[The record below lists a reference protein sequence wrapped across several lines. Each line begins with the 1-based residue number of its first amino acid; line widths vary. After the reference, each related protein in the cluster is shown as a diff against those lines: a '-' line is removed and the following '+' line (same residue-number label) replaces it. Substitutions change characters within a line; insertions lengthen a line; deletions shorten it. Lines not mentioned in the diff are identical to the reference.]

1 MVMREAVR
9 SGRRANFFIT
19 ENRFIDFYASKV
31 RGTGIAVYS
40 ILQRCANSETRETWI
55 SADRMAEILDM
66 DRSTIYRKLKELED
80 LKLIKSM
87 KTRDKKIY
95 VVLPVPPPRPEAGPT
110 PLFDTIES
118 ENFDLESSSSSV
130 APARTSSSPATE
142 FCICDSPVASAPQA
156 VSSAQPISGTHKN
169 RNKEEQDSLNKTQE
183 QEFINKTE
191 EQQSKI
197 KQGAQ
202 RVLSILGL
210 PSTTLAAA
218 TAAVEFEAKR
228 TKLSIDG
235 IVAELVTEANWAS
248 RRNIDN
254 AEFLGDFLARRSAEQ
269 VLRDTNLP
277 ITNNVISTVA
287 AALKAEAKD
296 AGIRLE
302 EAAVCVTN
310 AAIEARRR
318 GLTIDRF
325 YFENAKWRS
334 RGQTGKGQQQF
345 DRIKRA
351 RDEAHAIIDAEMDH

>member
-1 MVMREAVR
+1 MREAVR

-19 ENRFIDFYASKV
+19 ENRFIDCYASKV

-110 PLFDTIES
+110 PLFDAINS
-118 ENFDLESSSSSV
+118 ENLDSESGSPLV
-130 APARTSSSPATE
+130 ASARTSSTPATE
-142 FCICDSPVASAPQA
+142 SLICDSPVASAQQV
-156 VSSAQPISGTHKN
+156 VSSARPISGTHKN
-169 RNKEEQDSLNKTQE
+169 RNKEEQDCLNKTQE

-191 EQQSKI
+191 ERQMETQK
-197 KQGAQ
+197 GAR

-210 PSTTLAAA
+210 PSTALAAA
-218 TAAVEFEAKR
+218 TAAVEFEAER

-254 AEFLGDFLARRSAEQ
+254 TEFLEDFLARRSAEQ
-269 VLRDTNLP
+269 VLTNTNLP

-296 AGIRLE
+296 AGIGLE
-302 EAAVCVTN
+302 EAAVRVTN
-310 AAIEARRR
+310 EAIEARRK

-351 RDEAHAIIDAEMDH
+351 RDEAHAIIDAEVDH